1 MHHLGKNVKIILN
14 VILIGPE
21 QSHFSDSL
29 EASDPL

>member
-1 MHHLGKNVKIILN
+1 MHHLGKNVKKVII
-14 VILIGPE
+14 IGPE

>member
-1 MHHLGKNVKIILN
+1 MHHLGKNVKK

-29 EASDPL
+29 EATL